1 LATYPLVLASK
12 LKIKPTLKTGSVYG
26 ERFNE
31 PVVKVTFISFS
42 NNLLTKAFSL
52 IFQASWKT
60 TVAATA
66 SIII

>member
-31 PVVKVTFISFS
+31 PV
-42 NNLLTKAFSL
+42 AFSL